1 MTDIKKLLNN
11 DILKEISREADGN
24 IDADDVAKV
33 LNAVMPQLEESVK
46 SGELAQR
53 SADVQRGGM
62 LDLLPLLLGGNSAG
76 ITSAVSQSTGVSN
89 NSVNSI
95 LKIAAPILLYMLL
108 KDDNAPQQQ
117 SGGLGLLGALLGGGQ
132 QQTQQNAGLGLL
144 GTLLGAGQQTQQP
157 QQNAGMNLL
166 GSLLGAGQQQ
176 AVQQQA
182 QPQQQS
188 GLLDLFGGQT
198 QQAQPQPQQQSGGAD
213 LLGTLFSILGD
224 TGK

>member
-1 MTDIKKLLNN
+1 MTDVKKLLNN

-53 SADVQRGGM
+53 SADVQRGGVM
-62 LDLLPLLLGGNSAG
+62 DLLPLLLGGNSAG

-132 QQTQQNAGLGLL
+132 PQPQQNAGMNPLGALL
-144 GTLLGAGQQTQQP
+144 GGGQQQAQP

-166 GSLLGAGQQQ
+166 GALLGSGQQQ
-176 AVQQQA
+176 TQSQQT
-182 QPQQQS
+182 QQQS
-188 GLLDLFGGQT
+188 GLLDLFGGQ
-198 QQAQPQPQQQSGGAD
+198 QQAQPQQSQQQSGGPD

>member
-1 MTDIKKLLNN
+1 MTDIKKLLDN

-24 IDADDVAKV
+24 LDADDVAKV

-53 SADVQRGGM
+53 SADVQRGGVM
-62 LDLLPLLLGGNSAG
+62 DLLPLLLGGNSAG

-95 LKIAAPILLYMLL
+95 LKIAAPIRLYMLL

-117 SGGLGLLGALLGGGQ
+117 GGGALNLLGALLGGGQ
-132 QQTQQNAGLGLL
+132 QQPQQNMGMN
-144 GTLLGAGQQTQQP
+144 LLGALLGGGQQQAQP

-166 GSLLGAGQQQ
+166 GALLGGGQQQ
-176 AVQQQA
+176 PQA
-182 QPQQQS
+182 QPQQS
-188 GLLDLFGGQT
+188 GLLDLFGGQ
-198 QQAQPQPQQQSGGAD
+198 QQAQQSQPQSQQQSGGPD

>member
-1 MTDIKKLLNN
+1 MEDIKKLLNN
-11 DILKEISREADGN
+11 DVLKEISREADGN
-24 IDADDVAKV
+24 IDAEDVAKV

-53 SADVQRGGM
+53 SADVQRGGVM
-62 LDLLPLLLGGNSAG
+62 DLLPLLLGGNSAG

-132 QQTQQNAGLGLL
+132 P
-144 GTLLGAGQQTQQP
+144 QP

-166 GSLLGAGQQQ
+166 GALLGGGQQQPQQNQQNAGMNLLGALLGGGQPQPQQ
-176 AVQQQA
+176 N
-182 QPQQQS
+182 QQQS
-188 GLLDLFGGQT
+188 GLLDLFGGQ
-198 QQAQPQPQQQSGGAD
+198 QQAQTQQSQQQSGGPD

>member
-1 MTDIKKLLNN
+1 MTDVKKLLNN

-53 SADVQRGGM
+53 SADVQRGGVM
-62 LDLLPLLLGGNSAG
+62 DLLPLLLGGNSAG

-132 QQTQQNAGLGLL
+132 PQPQQSAGMN
-144 GTLLGAGQQTQQP
+144 LLGALLGGGQQQPQP

-166 GSLLGAGQQQ
+166 GALLGGGQPQPQQ
-176 AVQQQA
+176 N
-182 QPQQQS
+182 QQQS
-188 GLLDLFGGQT
+188 GLLDLFGGQ
-198 QQAQPQPQQQSGGAD
+198 QQAQTQQSQQQSGGPD

-224 TGK
+224 TCK

>member
-24 IDADDVAKV
+24 IDADDVSKV

-117 SGGLGLLGALLGGGQ
+117 NNGLGLLGALLGGGQ
-132 QQTQQNAGLGLL
+132 QAQPQQNTGMN
-144 GTLLGAGQQTQQP
+144 LLGALLGGGQQQAQP

-166 GSLLGAGQQQ
+166 GALLGGG
-176 AVQQQA
+176 QQQA

-188 GLLDLFGGQT
+188 GLLDLFGGQQQT
-198 QQAQPQPQQQSGGAD
+198 QSQPQQQGGND

>member
-1 MTDIKKLLNN
+1 MRRKQIKRHLHY
-11 DILKEISREADGN
+11 LKAM
-24 IDADDVAKV
+24 
-33 LNAVMPQLEESVK
+33 AVMLALLLAGVGALLMIVPRAGVAVIQSDPES
-46 SGELAQR
+46 R
-53 SADVQRGGM
+53 PQRGGM

-117 SGGLGLLGALLGGGQ
+117 GGGALNLLGALLGGGQQPQQNTTPNLLGALLGGGQ
-132 QQTQQNAGLGLL
+132 QQV
-144 GTLLGAGQQTQQP
+144 QQP

-166 GSLLGAGQQQ
+166 GALLGG
-176 AVQQQA
+176 QQQA
-182 QPQQQS
+182 QPQQPQQS
-188 GLLDLFGGQT
+188 GLLDLFGGQ
-198 QQAQPQPQQQSGGAD
+198 QQAQPQQSQPQSGGAD

>member
-1 MTDIKKLLNN
+1 MTDIKKLLDN

-24 IDADDVAKV
+24 LDADDVAKV
-33 LNAVMPQLEESVK
+33 LNAVMPQLEESAK

-53 SADVQRGGM
+53 SADVQRGGVM
-62 LDLLPLLLGGNSAG
+62 DLLPLLLGGNSAG

-117 SGGLGLLGALLGGGQ
+117 GGGALNLLGALLGGGQQPQQNMGMNLLGALLGGGQ
-132 QQTQQNAGLGLL
+132 QQA
-144 GTLLGAGQQTQQP
+144 QP

-166 GSLLGAGQQQ
+166 GALLGGGQQQ
-176 AVQQQA
+176 PQA
-182 QPQQQS
+182 QPQQS
-188 GLLDLFGGQT
+188 GLLDLFGGQ
-198 QQAQPQPQQQSGGAD
+198 QQAQQSQPQSQQQSGGPD

>member
-1 MTDIKKLLNN
+1 MTDVKKLLNN

-53 SADVQRGGM
+53 SAEVQRGGM

-117 SGGLGLLGALLGGGQ
+117 GGGALNLLGALLGGGQQPQQNTTPNLLGALLGGGQ
-132 QQTQQNAGLGLL
+132 QQV
-144 GTLLGAGQQTQQP
+144 QQP

-166 GSLLGAGQQQ
+166 GALLGG
-176 AVQQQA
+176 QQQA
-182 QPQQQS
+182 QPQQPQQS
-188 GLLDLFGGQT
+188 GLLDLFGGQ
-198 QQAQPQPQQQSGGAD
+198 QQAQPQQSQPQSGGAD

>member
-1 MTDIKKLLNN
+1 MADVKKLLNN

-33 LNAVMPQLEESVK
+33 LNAVLPQLEESVK

-76 ITSAVSQSTGVSN
+76 ITNSVSQSTGVSS

-117 SGGLGLLGALLGGGQ
+117 GGGALNLLGSLLGGGQQQPQQNTGLNLLGALLGGGQ
-132 QQTQQNAGLGLL
+132 QQV
-144 GTLLGAGQQTQQP
+144 QQP
-157 QQNAGMNLL
+157 QQNAGLNLL
-166 GSLLGAGQQQ
+166 GALLGG
-176 AVQQQA
+176 QQA
-182 QPQQQS
+182 QPQQTQQS
-188 GLLDLFGGQT
+188 GLLDLFGGQ
-198 QQAQPQPQQQSGGAD
+198 QAQPQQQTQQQNGGAD

-224 TGK
+224 SGK